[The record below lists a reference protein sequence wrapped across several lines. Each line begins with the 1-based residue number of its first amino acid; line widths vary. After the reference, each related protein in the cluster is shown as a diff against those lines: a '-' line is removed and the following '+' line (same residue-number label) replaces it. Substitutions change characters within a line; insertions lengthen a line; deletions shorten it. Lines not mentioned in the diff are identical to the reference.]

1 MNCQLLFRLA
11 LLLFSL
17 QAALI
22 PQLSS
27 AESDE
32 VIAVSKATY
41 WELFSYGKEINI
53 LLACLAFLS
62 LFLFFHVLMITR
74 RKLTV
79 PGTLLQTLLDDI
91 ASGDIEQG
99 CTRAGNSRSLLGQ
112 VILPALKLHD
122 HPLERLHQ
130 VTEGAGRRAVGLLRQ
145 RVTYLANIGAICPML
160 GLLGTVMGMMTAFA
174 SHGMELDVAMK
185 QKMLTAAIGQ
195 AMTTTAVGL
204 IVGIPSMAFYYFA
217 IGRVNRI
224 ADELEMAAENVI
236 ACMQETH

>member
-1 MNCQLLFRLA
+1 MHSRLSRA
-11 LLLFSL
+11 LLLSLPL
-17 QAALI
+17 QAALL
-22 PQLSS
+22 PSLSA
-27 AESDE
+27 AEGE
-32 VIAVSKATY
+32 GGLGTAKATY
-41 WELFSYGKEINI
+41 WEIFSHGKEINI
-53 LLACLAFLS
+53 LLACLAFLA

-74 RKLTV
+74 RRLTV
-79 PGTLLQTLLDDI
+79 PGALLQALLDDI

-99 CTRAGNSRSLLGQ
+99 CRRAGESRSLLGQ
-112 VILPALKLHD
+112 VVLPALKLHD

-130 VTEGAGRRAVGLLRQ
+130 VTEGAGRRAVGALRQ
-145 RVTYLANIGAICPML
+145 RVTYLANIGAICPMI

-204 IVGIPSMAFYYFA
+204 IVGIPAMAFYYYA

-236 ACMQETH
+236 ACMQEIR